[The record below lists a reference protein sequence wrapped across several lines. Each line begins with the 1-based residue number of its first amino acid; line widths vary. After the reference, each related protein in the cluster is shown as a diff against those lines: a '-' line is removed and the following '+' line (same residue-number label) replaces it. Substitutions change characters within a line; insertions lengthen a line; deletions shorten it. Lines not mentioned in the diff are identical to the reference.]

1 MDVTLETRRLV
12 LRQPRP
18 DDAARITR
26 FINNFAVSGKLSRV
40 PYPYKLSD
48 AEWWLGNWSADKPPG
63 ETGFV
68 VELPGEGFIGHC
80 GFHPDIQGIVLGYWL
95 GEPFWN
101 RGFMCEAAAAVI
113 DWYFGVAQVDH
124 VGCGAFAFNKA
135 SLVVQ
140 KKLGFVEVGT
150 SRRHCLARQEDLRHI
165 DTRLTRARWD
175 ERRHGASAR
184 ETT

>member
-48 AEWWLGNWSADKPPG
+48 AEWWLGTWRADKPPG

-68 VELPGEGFIGHC
+68 IDLPGEGLIGHC
-80 GFHPDIQGIVLGYWL
+80 GFHPDIQGIVIGYWL

-101 RGFMCEAAAAVI
+101 RGFMTEAACRLLAHAFDAHGLSAVRSSVFI
-113 DWYFGVAQVDH
+113 D
-124 VGCGAFAFNKA
+124 NPA
-135 SLVVQ
+135 SLAVQ
-140 KKLGFVEVGT
+140 RKLGFVETGRGQT
-150 SRRHCLARQEDLRHI
+150 FSRSRQATVE
-165 DTRLTRARWD
+165 TTTTALTRQAFAAARA
-175 ERRHGASAR
+175 ASYCQAVA
-184 ETT
+184 